1 MTNIMK
7 KKIKVLQDGGM
18 DGQTD
23 EQRQMDGQTDE
34 QIVTY
39 KLTNCTT
46 PKDPSVN

>member
-1 MTNIMK
+1 MEL
-7 KKIKVLQDGGM
+7 KKITILQDGGM
-18 DGQTD
+18 DGQMD
-23 EQRQMDGQTDE
+23 RQRQMDGQTDE